1 MAANV
6 LRSARA
12 VQMSVL
18 VVRAFIPTREQLM
31 VDANVLKRLAEI
43 GRTLLQHDQ
52 SLRYLWQQIEPLL
65 NPPDP
70 PWPKIG
76 FHR

>member
-18 VVRAFIPTREQLM
+18 VVRAFNPMREQLT

-43 GRTLLQHDQ
+43 DRTLLQHDQ
-52 SLRYLWQQIEPLL
+52 SLRYRWQQIEPLL

-70 PWPKIG
+70 PRPKIG